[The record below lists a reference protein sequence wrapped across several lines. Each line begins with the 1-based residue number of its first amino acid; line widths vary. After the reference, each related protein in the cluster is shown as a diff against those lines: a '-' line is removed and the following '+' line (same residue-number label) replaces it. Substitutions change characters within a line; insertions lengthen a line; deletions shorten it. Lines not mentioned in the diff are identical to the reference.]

1 VLVKVPAGVTAV
13 SVQQQE
19 FTPDRFGI
27 ITVPNS
33 LGQYLLGLGV
43 GFVAATERPP
53 PTGSPPTGSPPTGSP
68 PTGSPPTGSLVGAAA
83 PRSSSTLT
91 VADLRRPTAGPQR
104 AGVPGGRDGDPVKGR
119 RQG

>member
-1 VLVKVPAGVTAV
+1 MLVKVPAGITAV

-53 PTGSPPTGSPPTGSP
+53 PMGSPSAGSTPTGSPAGA
-68 PTGSPPTGSLVGAAA
+68 AAA
-83 PRSSSTLT
+83 PRSVGRLT
-91 VADLRRPTAGPQR
+91 AADLRFPAAGPQR
-104 AGVPGGRDGDPVKGR
+104 AGGPGARDGDPVKGR
-119 RQG
+119 R

>member
-1 VLVKVPAGVTAV
+1 MVKVPAGITAV

-53 PTGSPPTGSPPTGSP
+53 PTGSPSA
-68 PTGSPPTGSLVGAAA
+68 GAAGA
-83 PRSSSTLT
+83 SRSVGTLT
-91 VADLRRPTAGPQR
+91 AADLRFPPAGPQR
-104 AGVPGGRDGDPVKGR
+104 AGAPGARDGHPVKGR
-119 RQG
+119 R

>member
-1 VLVKVPAGVTAV
+1 MPAGVTAV

-53 PTGSPPTGSPPTGSP
+53 PTGSPPTGSPPTGS
-68 PTGSPPTGSLVGAAA
+68 LVGAAA